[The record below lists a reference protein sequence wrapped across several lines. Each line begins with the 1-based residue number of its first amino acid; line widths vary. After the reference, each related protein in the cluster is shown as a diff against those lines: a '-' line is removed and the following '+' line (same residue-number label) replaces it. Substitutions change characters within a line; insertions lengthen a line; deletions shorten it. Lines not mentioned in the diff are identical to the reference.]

1 MLENIVFIELKRRG
15 KNIFYHSNKKEC
27 DFIIKEKLTI
37 MEAYQET
44 TSISDITV
52 KNREIDG
59 LIEALN
65 IYNLSQGYILTEDD
79 EDELT
84 ISNKRIIIY
93 PVWKWL
99 LSV

>member
-1 MLENIVFIELKRRG
+1 
-15 KNIFYHSNKKEC
+15 
-27 DFIIKEKLTI
+27 

-44 TSISDITV
+44 TSILDITV

-65 IYNLSQGYILTEDD
+65 IYNLPQGYILTEDD